1 MWIPIALIAETLAI
15 LVCFYGI
22 NGERFR
28 PDGKTLGSFFS
39 IFVILEVVNS
49 CHLHRIY
56 SILPWIILFV
66 FCKTRF
72 PGTIAETIISFIL
85 GIVIVTSVQFLNT
98 FLVMIL
104 RIDESYARDALVSIL
119 SLTAVY
125 ALSLAKGLN
134 RLKKSMCRHSKFV
147 MLSLIFMSMTILA
160 VLLQMKFLRVVHMQ
174 YYLLAIPAIL
184 LLLYA
189 IFKWDAARSEAERM
203 KESLDEIEEDKKNY
217 EDLLTNVRLQQHALK
232 NHMETISSFRYTQQ
246 TKEGLAQTEEDYCN
260 QLRKENK
267 YTDLLLLG
275 DEALTGFLYGKFRAA
290 GDRGIEVDYRITAE
304 IRQCLVPVYH
314 VIEMLGILFDNAM
327 EAVNGMDR
335 KEIFFT
341 VGETDKRYEF
351 VIRNPFQYV
360 PYKEIEEWFGFEKS
374 GKGSGR
380 GLGLYHL
387 KCLCREWNCEIGCR
401 NQEIDRENWIVF
413 SLSMGKG

>member
-15 LVCFYGI
+15 LVCIYGI

-39 IFVILEVVNS
+39 IFVILEVINN

-72 PGTIAETIISFIL
+72 PGTVAETIISFIL
-85 GIVIVTSVQFLNT
+85 GIVIVTSAQFLNT

-104 RIDESYARDALVSIL
+104 RIDEGYAREALINIL
-119 SLTAVY
+119 SFSAVT
-125 ALSLAKGLN
+125 ALSFTRWLN
-134 RLKKSMCRHSKFV
+134 RLKKSMCRHSRFV
-147 MLSLIFMSMTILA
+147 MISLIFMSMTVLA
-160 VLLQMKFLRVVHMQ
+160 MLTSVKLFKVVHMQ
-174 YYLLAIPAIL
+174 YFLLAIPAIL

-189 IFKWDAARSEAERM
+189 IFKWDAVKSEAERM
-203 KESLDEIEEDKKNY
+203 KESLNEIEEDKKNY

-232 NHMETISSFRYTQQ
+232 NHMEAISSFRYTHQ
-246 TKEGLAQTEEDYCN
+246 TKAELVQTEEDYCN

-290 GDRGIEVDYRITAE
+290 EDRGIEVDYRITAE

-314 VIEMLGILFDNAM
+314 MIEMLGILFDNAM

-351 VIRNPFQYV
+351 VIRNPFRYV

-387 KCLCREWNCEIGCR
+387 KCLCREWDCEIGCR
-401 NQEIDRENWIVF
+401 NREIDQENWIVF
-413 SLSMGKG
+413 SLRMAKG

>member
-1 MWIPIALIAETLAI
+1 M
-15 LVCFYGI
+15 
-22 NGERFR
+22 
-28 PDGKTLGSFFS
+28 
-39 IFVILEVVNS
+39 
-49 CHLHRIY
+49 
-56 SILPWIILFV
+56 
-66 FCKTRF
+66 
-72 PGTIAETIISFIL
+72 
-85 GIVIVTSVQFLNT
+85 
-98 FLVMIL
+98 
-104 RIDESYARDALVSIL
+104 
-119 SLTAVY
+119 
-125 ALSLAKGLN
+125 
-134 RLKKSMCRHSKFV
+134 
-147 MLSLIFMSMTILA
+147 
-160 VLLQMKFLRVVHMQ
+160 HMQ

-341 VGETDKRYEF
+341 VGETAGAVSLKML
-351 VIRNPFQYV
+351 V
-360 PYKEIEEWFGFEKS
+360 PGME
-374 GKGSGR
+374 
-380 GLGLYHL
+380 L
-387 KCLCREWNCEIGCR
+387 
-401 NQEIDRENWIVF
+401 
-413 SLSMGKG
+413 

>member
-1 MWIPIALIAETLAI
+1 MFSISMWIPIALIAETLAI

-341 VGETDKRYEF
+341 VGETAGAVSLKM
-351 VIRNPFQYV
+351 PV
-360 PYKEIEEWFGFEKS
+360 PGME
-374 GKGSGR
+374 
-380 GLGLYHL
+380 L
-387 KCLCREWNCEIGCR
+387 
-401 NQEIDRENWIVF
+401 
-413 SLSMGKG
+413 